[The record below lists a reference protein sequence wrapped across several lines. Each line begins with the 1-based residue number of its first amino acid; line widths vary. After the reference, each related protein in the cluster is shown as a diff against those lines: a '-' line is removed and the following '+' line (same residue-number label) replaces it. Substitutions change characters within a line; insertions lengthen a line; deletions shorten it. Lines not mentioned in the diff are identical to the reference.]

1 MLDRIPSRIK
11 KFIFG
16 LNMIFGAISFSYLE
30 MYGLAITGIFI
41 NFVAGILVCLRE
53 NLGENYD

>member
-11 KFIFG
+11 KIIFG
-16 LNMIFGAISFSYLE
+16 LEMILSAISFSYLGL
-30 MYGLAITGIFI
+30 YGLAIIGIFT

>member
-1 MLDRIPSRIK
+1 MIDRIPSRIK

-16 LNMIFGAISFSYLE
+16 LNMILGAIFFSYLGL
-30 MYGLAITGIFI
+30 YGLAITGVFI